1 MPLCEPLFPCV
12 VLQVLLAGI
21 LGRLEAMLDVLAA
34 QGFEPLQPA
43 YLAAWLH
50 SGQQVEH
57 PMWQACMRDAWGS
70 LQGWVMTQAYLCKV
84 ARGGVVG

>member
-1 MPLCEPLFPCV
+1 MGAAQLAGGVLPVNACLIANPYSAYLSLRGA
-12 VLQVLLAGI
+12 LQVLLAGI

-50 SGQQVEH
+50 SGQQVQH
-57 PMWQACMRDAWGS
+57 LVWQACIR
-70 LQGWVMTQAYLCKV
+70 V
-84 ARGGVVG
+84 